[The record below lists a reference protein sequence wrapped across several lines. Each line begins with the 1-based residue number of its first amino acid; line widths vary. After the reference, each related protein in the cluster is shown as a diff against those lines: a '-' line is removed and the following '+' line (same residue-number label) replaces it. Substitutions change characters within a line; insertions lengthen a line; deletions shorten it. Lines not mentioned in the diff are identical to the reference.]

1 MHRVPGHG
9 EVRVRG
15 QAGEVPQHVGL
26 RDADQGRVPAAE
38 ELHGMLEPK
47 NTRKEAGGMNKLNE
61 KAEKLAAIADAFP
74 NERAAEEAMERTAI
88 FLAGALAAAW
98 ATEQRETKKG

>member
-26 RDADQGRVPAAE
+26 RDEDQGSMPVAE

-47 NTRKEAGGMNKLNE
+47 NTGKEAGGMNE
-61 KAEKLAAIADAFP
+61 KVEKLADIAKAFP
-74 NERAAEEAMERTAI
+74 NEKVAEQALGQAAV
-88 FLAGALAAAW
+88 FLTGALAVAW
-98 ATEQRETKKG
+98 ATEQREPKKA

>member
-1 MHRVPGHG
+1 MHRIPGYG

-15 QAGEVPQHVGL
+15 QASEVPQHVGL

-47 NTRKEAGGMNKLNE
+47 NAGKEAGGMNE
-61 KAEKLAAIADAFP
+61 KVEKLADIARAFP
-74 NERAAEEAMERTAI
+74 NEKVAEQALGQAAV
-88 FLAGALAAAW
+88 FLTGALAVAW
-98 ATEQRETKKG
+98 ATEQREPKKS

>member
-1 MHRVPGHG
+1 
-9 EVRVRG
+9 
-15 QAGEVPQHVGL
+15 
-26 RDADQGRVPAAE
+26 
-38 ELHGMLEPK
+38 
-47 NTRKEAGGMNKLNE
+47 MNKLNE

-98 ATEQRETKKG
+98 ATEQREPKKG

>member
-26 RDADQGRVPAAE
+26 RDADQGRMPAAE

-47 NTRKEAGGMNKLNE
+47 NDGKEAGGMNE
-61 KAEKLAAIADAFP
+61 KVEKLADIARAFP
-74 NERAAEEAMERTAI
+74 NEKVAEQALGQAAV
-88 FLAGALAAAW
+88 FLTGALAVAW
-98 ATEQRETKKG
+98 ATEQREPKKG